1 MNPSMTT
8 STSANHGSLAL
19 IMFFETWKRVE
30 MGLKP
35 KMTCTARSWPSR
47 FKKIS
52 DLRTWYNKS
61 KFTKLCLLA
70 VAFLNKIKLKKKR
83 EKEKKKRLV

>member
-30 MGLKP
+30 MGLKR
-35 KMTCTARSWPSR
+35 KMTCTARS
-47 FKKIS
+47 
-52 DLRTWYNKS
+52 
-61 KFTKLCLLA
+61 
-70 VAFLNKIKLKKKR
+70 
-83 EKEKKKRLV
+83 